1 MNLSP
6 LSIFALQLNEIIAG
20 KLVLEKNFFWYSIN
34 NLQLAGESVFEIP
47 MYKARPAIPK
57 TIIKTTKD
65 ATAKAMEHALPLE
78 DDGFLSTPAR
88 FNIRIYYI
96 VFIR

>member
-1 MNLSP
+1 MFL
-6 LSIFALQLNEIIAG
+6 
-20 KLVLEKNFFWYSIN
+20 YSSY

-47 MYKARPAIPK
+47 MYNARPAIAK

-65 ATAKAMEHALPLE
+65 ATANAMEHALPLE

-88 FNIRIYYI
+88 FNIRILI
-96 VFIR
+96 ILFSL